1 MISGSH
7 SGGYE
12 EYYLLGYNA
21 VESIESQLMETQGQP
36 DYRREDGPS
45 GLESQ

>member
-1 MISGSH
+1 MNIFMKFDDSNRKIMIFRMLGSH

-21 VESIESQLMETQGQP
+21 V
-36 DYRREDGPS
+36 
-45 GLESQ
+45 

>member
-1 MISGSH
+1 MVGTNASWSLNQALGEGSVFMRCKIWGSH

-21 VESIESQLMETQGQP
+21 V
-36 DYRREDGPS
+36 
-45 GLESQ
+45 

>member
-1 MISGSH
+1 MLEGLKKITTPVRMEGSWNEESNQVSRIDGSH

-21 VESIESQLMETQGQP
+21 V
-36 DYRREDGPS
+36 
-45 GLESQ
+45 